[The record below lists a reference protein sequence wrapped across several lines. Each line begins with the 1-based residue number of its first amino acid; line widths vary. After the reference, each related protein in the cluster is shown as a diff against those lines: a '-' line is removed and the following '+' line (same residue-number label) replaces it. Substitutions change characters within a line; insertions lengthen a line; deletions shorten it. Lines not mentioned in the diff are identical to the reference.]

1 MRPEPYARFMVDAR
15 FAQAEALFLGALD
28 RPAGERIAWL
38 KAQCAHDVALF
49 DEVARLLAADADA
62 EQGAGGRFLEPMA
75 ADEIARIAAPDDAAR
90 DRGRRVGPF
99 VLEEPLGAGGMGVVW
114 SARRA
119 DGQFEQVVALKLVRR
134 SAFDRAALTSF
145 LRERQ
150 ILARL
155 EHPNIA
161 RLVDGGTTDNG
172 VPWLAMEKIDGAPI
186 DRFCEERRL
195 PIQARVALFE
205 RVCVAVHHA
214 HRNLLVHRDLKP
226 GNILVTR
233 GGEPKL
239 LDFGIARPIDGD
251 MAATV
256 AAHRA
261 LTPRYASPEQ
271 IRGEPVGIAS
281 DVYALGVVLYELLV
295 GSGPYPESAT
305 SSRFAVERAICEVD
319 AKPPSSRAI
328 SAAEADARSSTPTAI
343 AKTLRGDLDAIVGK
357 ALAKDPEQRYAS
369 VEAMAADLRAWRT
382 GLPIQARPIGVATRI
397 AKFVRRNP
405 VASGASFLAVLALI
419 IATIV
424 ETRAARRD
432 RARLA
437 AILSLSDMQRVEDL
451 EAEANTAWPPRPE
464 RVPAYHAW
472 LERARELVNR
482 RDQLARSAATL
493 RAAGLDET
501 SDRWFDDAQ
510 RRLLEGIERLE
521 SEDEHAPTIAS
532 VEHRIAASEA
542 ITTASRSTHADA
554 WSAAIDAIASHPS
567 YGGMKLA
574 PQWGL
579 VPLGQDPQSTLW
591 EFGVVAA
598 GELPAR
604 DDAGRLELD
613 EASCA
618 VLVLVPPAVARVGAQ
633 NSDANAP
640 HFDPDAQPAEGP
652 VREVRLAPY
661 FIGKHELT
669 QAQWRTLFQRTP
681 SGYGPGWKFG
691 AQTTT
696 KSNPVEQISWRG
708 ATELLL
714 HWDLRLPTEAEW
726 EHAARAGTETP
737 WWCGSSAASLAGV
750 ANLADR
756 FAQENEGHPSWQY
769 QEEIDDGATVHASIG
784 SYRANAFGLHDVH
797 GNVWELCADAID
809 DQGTKDRVARGGG
822 FFNPPIA
829 LRVSHRY
836 FVTQDFSSHSLGVRV
851 ARDVE

>member
-261 LTPRYASPEQ
+261 LTPDRKS
-271 IRGEPVGIAS
+271 
-281 DVYALGVVLYELLV
+281 VV
-295 GSGPYPESAT
+295 
-305 SSRFAVERAICEVD
+305 
-319 AKPPSSRAI
+319 
-328 SAAEADARSSTPTAI
+328 
-343 AKTLRGDLDAIVGK
+343 
-357 ALAKDPEQRYAS
+357 
-369 VEAMAADLRAWRT
+369 
-382 GLPIQARPIGVATRI
+382 
-397 AKFVRRNP
+397 
-405 VASGASFLAVLALI
+405 
-419 IATIV
+419 
-424 ETRAARRD
+424 
-432 RARLA
+432 
-437 AILSLSDMQRVEDL
+437 
-451 EAEANTAWPPRPE
+451 
-464 RVPAYHAW
+464 
-472 LERARELVNR
+472 
-482 RDQLARSAATL
+482 
-493 RAAGLDET
+493 
-501 SDRWFDDAQ
+501 
-510 RRLLEGIERLE
+510 
-521 SEDEHAPTIAS
+521 
-532 VEHRIAASEA
+532 
-542 ITTASRSTHADA
+542 
-554 WSAAIDAIASHPS
+554 
-567 YGGMKLA
+567 
-574 PQWGL
+574 
-579 VPLGQDPQSTLW
+579 
-591 EFGVVAA
+591 
-598 GELPAR
+598 
-604 DDAGRLELD
+604 
-613 EASCA
+613 
-618 VLVLVPPAVARVGAQ
+618 
-633 NSDANAP
+633 
-640 HFDPDAQPAEGP
+640 
-652 VREVRLAPY
+652 
-661 FIGKHELT
+661 
-669 QAQWRTLFQRTP
+669 
-681 SGYGPGWKFG
+681 
-691 AQTTT
+691 
-696 KSNPVEQISWRG
+696 
-708 ATELLL
+708 
-714 HWDLRLPTEAEW
+714 
-726 EHAARAGTETP
+726 
-737 WWCGSSAASLAGV
+737 
-750 ANLADR
+750 
-756 FAQENEGHPSWQY
+756 
-769 QEEIDDGATVHASIG
+769 
-784 SYRANAFGLHDVH
+784 
-797 GNVWELCADAID
+797 
-809 DQGTKDRVARGGG
+809 
-822 FFNPPIA
+822 
-829 LRVSHRY
+829 
-836 FVTQDFSSHSLGVRV
+836 
-851 ARDVE
+851 